1 MQANRTRAALGA
13 TMRIHRPAPNVVAFY
28 DGRVPGVRAW
38 SDDANWL
45 DDGAYE
51 LGVASYA
58 VVDGDEALV
67 YDTHISCPHAEIVR
81 RTLAGLGVRRFTV
94 LLSHSHRDHVAGNA
108 VFADCEILAHPLTAD
123 LLASKREMIENSDPP
138 IRPLVMPTRLVADGE
153 TVRVGAVTATIR
165 HFDIHS
171 CDGTAL
177 VLAAVG
183 LDKRRL
189 LLAGDMLEDPIT
201 YVAEPDRLD
210 VHLEHLDR
218 LAALGVEK
226 ILPNHGAEA
235 RIAAGGFGPALIDAT
250 RRYVGHLQRCGTDP
264 SRAAMPLREVIA
276 DDLRNGVVGFF
287 GPYER
292 VHARNVAAVTGAG
305 R

>member
-1 MQANRTRAALGA
+1 MLADKNRAVLGA
-13 TMRIHRPAPNVVAFY
+13 TMRIHRPAPNVIAFY
-28 DGRVPGVRAW
+28 DGRIPGVRAW
-38 SDDANWL
+38 SEAANWL

-58 VVDGDEALV
+58 IVDGDEALV
-67 YDTHISCPHAEIVR
+67 YDTHISCPHAQIVR

-108 VFADCEILAHPLTAD
+108 VFGDCEILAHPLTAE
-123 LLASKREMIENSDPP
+123 LLASKREMIENGDPP

-177 VLAAVG
+177 VLAG
-183 LDKRRL
+183 GRL

-201 YVAEPDRLD
+201 YVAEPDRLTI
-210 VHLEHLDR
+210 HLEHLDR

-235 RIAAGGFGPALIDAT
+235 RIAAGGFGPELIDAT
-250 RRYVGHLQRCGTDP
+250 RRYVEHLQRCRTDP
-264 SRAAMPLREVIA
+264 SLAAMPLREVIA

-292 VHARNVAAVTGAG
+292 VHARNVAAVTEA
-305 R
+305 RR